1 MRHQSRHFRRLCY
14 RRWFG
19 IRWATYCTP
28 AAGGDLWNP
37 EEYLLADRHV
47 LGAARERHYSILHVI
62 HQLFFLS
69 RLLCLTIVVYF
80 GIRSKG
86 TFGINPD
93 HGSKAEK
100 KSKEREP
107 KNIQFDEKIMDS
119 EWNVYEASEKWNWR
133 VF

>member
-80 GIRSKG
+80 GIRSKICRAAG
-86 TFGINPD
+86 QWKLVPIASLADAQP
-93 HGSKAEK
+93 HWGSNLAP
-100 KSKEREP
+100 SAWH
-107 KNIQFDEKIMDS
+107 F
-119 EWNVYEASEKWNWR
+119 WY
-133 VF
+133 